1 MTIGQV
7 YDKYHKILLIIP
19 AIVLLLSFVYLGV
32 FYAKHGDIINKDV
45 SLTGGTTITIFTSNV
60 SSEQMTSVLSKNFQ
74 NLEVRSLSDNTGKQT
89 RLIVTVQGDSADF
102 DKAIEGVLGYKLTS
116 ENSSKETTSSSLS
129 GSFYKQLIVS
139 VILAF
144 FWMAAVVFLI
154 FSKGGKLKF
163 WVVVLNLVLGFLL
176 GAYQRSS
183 SPMVYI
189 IILAALIVLLIYIY
203 IKNSVP
209 SFAVMFCAFADI
221 IMTLALVD
229 FMGMQLSSAGI
240 VAFLMLIGY
249 SVDTDILLTT
259 RVVKRKKSINQETW
273 EAFKTGITMTIT
285 AMAAVGTSLIV
296 VYQFGSL
303 LNQVFTILLIGLGF
317 DILNTWITNGS
328 IIKWYAES
336 KSSRGQN

>member
-1 MTIGQV
+1 MTIGQT
-7 YDKYHKILLIIP
+7 YDKYHKILLVIP
-19 AIVLLLSFVYLGV
+19 AVVLLLSIVYLGV
-32 FYAKHGDIINKDV
+32 FYSQNGDIIHKDV
-45 SLTGGTTITIFTSNV
+45 SLTGGTTITIFASDVTP
-60 SSEQMTSVLSKNFQ
+60 EQMTSALSKNFQ

-89 RLIVTVQGDSADF
+89 RLIVTVQGDSVDF
-102 DKAIEGVLGYKLTS
+102 DKAIEKVLGYKLTS
-116 ENSSKETTSSSLS
+116 ENSSKETTTSSLS
-129 GSFYKQLIVS
+129 GDFYKQLIIS

-154 FSKGGKLKF
+154 YAKGGKVKF
-163 WVVVLNLVLGFLL
+163 WTVVLNLILGFLL
-176 GAYQRSS
+176 GALQRSS
-183 SPMVYI
+183 NSLIYI
-189 IILAALIVLLIYIY
+189 VVIAALLVLLIYIY

-209 SFAVMFCAFADI
+209 SFAVMSCAFADI

-259 RVVKRKKSINQETW
+259 RVVQRKKSINQETW
-273 EAFKTGITMTIT
+273 EAFKTGMTMTLT
-285 AMAAVGTSLIV
+285 AIAAIGTSLIV

-317 DILNTWITNGS
+317 DILNTWITNAS

-336 KSSRGQN
+336 KSGKQNG

>member
-1 MTIGQV
+1 MTIGQA

-19 AIVLLLSFVYLGV
+19 AIVLLLSLVYLGV
-32 FYAKHGDIINKDV
+32 FYVKHGDVIHKDV
-45 SLTGGTTITIFTSNV
+45 SLTGGTTITIFTSEV
-60 SSEQMTSVLSKNFQ
+60 TPEQMTSALTKNFQ

-102 DKAIEGVLGYKLTS
+102 DKAIEEVLGYNLTS
-116 ENSSKETTSSSLS
+116 ENSSKETTTSSLS
-129 GSFYKQLIVS
+129 GGFYKQLIVS

-154 FSKGGKLKF
+154 YAKGGKLKF
-163 WVVVLNLVLGFLL
+163 WTIVLNLLLGFLL
-176 GAYQRSS
+176 GAYQRASN
-183 SPMVYI
+183 PAVYLI
-189 IILAALIVLLIYIY
+189 VIGALIILLIYIY

-221 IMTLALVD
+221 IMTLAIVDLV
-229 FMGMQLSSAGI
+229 GIQLSSAGI

-259 RVVKRKKSINQETW
+259 RVVQRKKSINQETW
-273 EAFKTGITMTIT
+273 EAFKTGMTMTLT
-285 AMAAVGTSLIV
+285 AMAAIGTSLIV

-317 DILNTWITNGS
+317 DILNT
-328 IIKWYAES
+328 
-336 KSSRGQN
+336 